1 MKKFTDSLSERV
13 MSAGNVISEK
23 ASSILD
29 VAKSSI
35 STVATTV
42 LDQNGDGELNQDDLK
57 LLTKKGMKVVSSVAS
72 EAGRIAKEAASSEL
86 VKESAAAAAVG
97 AAIAIPVPIIGPA
110 TGAVIG
116 AAIGA
121 YKNVTRK

>member
-1 MKKFTDSLSERV
+1 MKKITKTLSEKA
-13 MSAGNVISEK
+13 MSASNVISEK
-23 ASSILD
+23 ANNILD

-42 LDQNGDGELNQDDLK
+42 LDQNGDGELNQEDLK
-57 LLTKKGMKVVSSVAS
+57 LLTEKGMKAVGAVAT
-72 EAGRIAKEAASSEL
+72 EAGRIVKEAASSEL

-97 AAIAIPVPIIGPA
+97 AAIAIPVPVVGPA